1 MDARSTFVPHVEAAK
16 LMEPRQRALDDPA
29 RPAEATPMLSP
40 ALGQLRL
47 DAAAVEDVAVGLR
60 IIAAVA
66 LHEIGFSPGATWPP
80 PHRRHR
86 LDQGQEF
93 RDVIPVGGGQPR
105 CKRNPLRV
113 SEKVMFRPRLTAI
126 GRVRSSFFPPRSARM
141 EELSAMAR
149 ARFNRPRWRN
159 SASRTACKRRQ
170 TPARCQRTSRRQQV
184 LPDPHPFPSEASA
197 RVGRSVTRTES
208 RLRRRGPGRG
218 AAPSP

>member
-80 PHRRHR
+80 LH
-86 LDQGQEF
+86 
-93 RDVIPVGGGQPR
+93 
-105 CKRNPLRV
+105 
-113 SEKVMFRPRLTAI
+113 PRL
-126 GRVRSSFFPPRSARM
+126 
-141 EELSAMAR
+141 
-149 ARFNRPRWRN
+149 
-159 SASRTACKRRQ
+159 
-170 TPARCQRTSRRQQV
+170 
-184 LPDPHPFPSEASA
+184 
-197 RVGRSVTRTES
+197 
-208 RLRRRGPGRG
+208 
-218 AAPSP
+218 